1 MRVRAAGTRRSNPG
15 VRVVCLDGLFWSGRG
30 SGGEARIR

>member
-1 MRVRAAGTRRSNPG
+1 MHVRAAGTRRSSPG
-15 VRVVCLDGLFWSGRG
+15 VRVIYLDELFWSGRG